1 MKVQKKPISLKP
13 MKAQKTHQSKP
24 YESTKKPISLKH
36 MKAQPKKK
44 TISLKHMKAQKN
56 PSV

>member
-44 TISLKHMKAQKN
+44 NH
-56 PSV
+56 

>member
-24 YESTKKPISLKH
+24 YESKK
-36 MKAQPKKK
+36 KKK
-44 TISLKHMKAQKN
+44 TISLNHMKAQKN
-56 PSV
+56 PLV

>member
-24 YESTKKPISLKH
+24 YESKKK
-36 MKAQPKKK
+36 KKK
-44 TISLKHMKAQKN
+44 TISLNHMKAQKN
-56 PSV
+56 PLV